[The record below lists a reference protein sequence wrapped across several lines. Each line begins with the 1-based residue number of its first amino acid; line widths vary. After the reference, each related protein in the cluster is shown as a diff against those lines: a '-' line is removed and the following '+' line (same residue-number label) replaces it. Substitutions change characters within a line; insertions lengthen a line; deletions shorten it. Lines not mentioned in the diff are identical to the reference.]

1 MSIELKQIV
10 YNLEDYGGSGGLI
23 STNKNNHN
31 ELIYSTVYQNNEND
45 STETTLVGDLGLT
58 DYLNNRIDIFS
69 TDLEKNFLK
78 NYTNIKKIGI
88 QAPPGTKFTF
98 SESPTPNASQW
109 LMVGRTG
116 IYELNDDIVIKSL
129 RFQRPKNYILNKEL
143 SQELQSNGTSIMK
156 QARDEFL
163 TKVTELT
170 KSQGTVPDRTETGND
185 YWIQYNNLHQQYVTK
200 YRSGLGLY
208 LKGKAGVYVD
218 GSEDDL
224 YNIIIDFTYGEEEG

>member
-78 NYTNIKKIGI
+78 NYTNIKKI
-88 QAPPGTKFTF
+88 AD
-98 SESPTPNASQW
+98 
-109 LMVGRTG
+109 GR
-116 IYELNDDIVIKSL
+116 S
-129 RFQRPKNYILNKEL
+129 
-143 SQELQSNGTSIMK
+143 
-156 QARDEFL
+156 
-163 TKVTELT
+163 
-170 KSQGTVPDRTETGND
+170 
-185 YWIQYNNLHQQYVTK
+185 YW
-200 YRSGLGLY
+200 Y
-208 LKGKAGVYVD
+208 L
-218 GSEDDL
+218 
-224 YNIIIDFTYGEEEG
+224 

>member
-31 ELIYSTVYQNNEND
+31 ELIYSMVYQNNEND
-45 STETTLVGDLGLT
+45 ATENTLVGDLGLT
-58 DYLNNRIDIFS
+58 EYMNNRINIF
-69 TDLEKNFLK
+69 DKNILV
-78 NYTNIKKIGI
+78 NYTNVKKIGI
-88 QAPPGTKFTF
+88 QASPGTKFTF
-98 SESPTPNASQW
+98 SESITPNAGQW

-143 SQELQSNGTSIMK
+143 SQELQSNGTAIMK

-185 YWIQYNNLHQQYVTK
+185 YWIQYNQLHQEYVTK

>member
-31 ELIYSTVYQNNEND
+31 ELIYSMVYQNREND

-58 DYLNNRIDIFS
+58 DYMENRIDIF
-69 TDLEKNFLK
+69 DKNILA
-78 NYTNIKKIGI
+78 NYTNVKKIGI

-98 SESPTPNASQW
+98 SESLTPNAGQW
-109 LMVGRTG
+109 LMIGRTG

-143 SQELQSNGTSIMK
+143 SQELQSNGT
-156 QARDEFL
+156 
-163 TKVTELT
+163 
-170 KSQGTVPDRTETGND
+170 
-185 YWIQYNNLHQQYVTK
+185 
-200 YRSGLGLY
+200 
-208 LKGKAGVYVD
+208 
-218 GSEDDL
+218 
-224 YNIIIDFTYGEEEG
+224 